1 MEKYCFTQ
9 RKEGSKSMEIEQIIE
24 AILYVAGE
32 PVALRDLARALEQ
45 DDAQILSAVRR
56 LESYYDDNMRG
67 LRLKRFGGH
76 IQLATRAEYAPYI
89 ERLLQPIQKQSL
101 TQAALETLAIVAYRQ
116 PVTRLDLEAVRGVK
130 CDYSLQSLMN
140 KNLVKELGRKETI
153 GRPILYGTTDAFLSH
168 FGLHSLDD
176 LPDPEDFLS
185 ENAGEDEEGEAGERY
200 EQLTL

>member
-1 MEKYCFTQ
+1 M
-9 RKEGSKSMEIEQIIE
+9 
-24 AILYVAGE
+24 
-32 PVALRDLARALEQ
+32 
-45 DDAQILSAVRR
+45 
-56 LESYYDDNMRG
+56 
-67 LRLKRFGGH
+67 
-76 IQLATRAEYAPYI
+76 
-89 ERLLQPIQKQSL
+89 
-101 TQAALETLAIVAYRQ
+101 AYRQ